1 MRQFR
6 STLIEVNGDGT
17 PVIRTPLPFA
27 GRVGETQLEEWLI
40 VHPELAGEPL
50 LVLGSQLADFAED
63 KDRLDVLAV
72 DDSGELLLVE
82 LKVDE
87 SFRMTDLQAL
97 AYAGAYASLP
107 TEHFASV
114 LQKHLV
120 KGGKADAT
128 IGDAKARIVSF
139 LDIDNYDEWQP
150 SMRVRIKLIAPGF
163 PKRVLKNVKW
173 LGDVYD
179 MPIEAIEVKLFED
192 SAGGYH
198 LTVERLLPLP
208 GDDTF
213 DMTVRDSEVRQQSKN
228 NSPRPRVLTALLEN
242 GDIHDGQKMWFKPSG
257 LYEEAKAVFDPE
269 NVMFQVKLDASGNT
283 PRFRWRHS
291 EDAPE
296 ESLWPSTAWHAVHEV
311 IVPGKYECTS
321 FPVHSNFTVSPNG
334 QTLGEL
340 AESTGAWESKT

>member
-1 MRQFR
+1 M
-6 STLIEVNGDGT
+6 
-17 PVIRTPLPFA
+17 PFA

-40 VHPELAGEPL
+40 DHPELAGEPL

-87 SFRMTDLQAL
+87 GFRMTDLQAL
-97 AYAGAYASLP
+97 AYAGAYASMP

-120 KGGKADAT
+120 KGGEVDAT
-128 IGDAKARIVSF
+128 ISDAKARIVSF
-139 LDIDNYDEWQP
+139 LDIDDYDEWQP

-192 SAGGYH
+192 SASGYH

-213 DMTVRDSEVRQQSKN
+213 DMTVRDSEVRQQSTN
-228 NSPRPRVLTALLEN
+228 ITRRQRVLPALLAH
-242 GDIHDGQKMWFKPSG
+242 GAISDGQTLWFKQSG
-257 LYEEAKAVFDPE
+257 LYDDVRPSFDPDD
-269 NVMFQVKLDASGNT
+269 VKFQVVVDTSSGT
-283 PRFRWRHS
+283 PKFRWRPA
-291 EDAPE
+291 EGAPE
-296 ESLWPSTAWHAVHEV
+296 QVLWPSTAWHPVHEL
-311 IVPGKYECTS
+311 IAPGKYES
-321 FPVHSNFTVSPNG
+321 RPFSVHDSYTVKPDG
-334 QTLGEL
+334 PTLGEL
-340 AESTGAWESKT
+340 AESTGAWESKP